1 MTKAR
6 TLADMI
12 SDGVIGTTELADD
25 VITPVKLDETG
36 SYVVSGLTANGG
48 SGAVTLAANS
58 DIRATSGNWTG
69 EHSGKIQYHNNQ
81 WYLQFADD
89 LIARNGSAVN
99 VFKVDSTGSGY
110 FASNVAI
117 GITSASKKLSVHAS
131 TAYDGALISN
141 AHSSSAARLQL
152 SNDDSKSLQVDMGGS
167 TQPSYGPFGANIAAV
182 VSASAP
188 LNIGTD
194 SANHVAFYTNLT
206 ERMFISSSG
215 SVGINNNSP
224 TESLHIK
231 GTNPRIYVEGDSNS
245 YYPSI
250 RVDGVNG
257 GISLGTYYGGNIS
270 GENSLTFLT
279 GDSATDGGSPR
290 LQIRGDNDIEIRNLQ
305 SAAGGVDTNAL
316 YWKIQNSANTGQ
328 YARLGGIKAET
339 VSAWGGKLKFYTKPA
354 NGTPNDTVTE
364 QMVIDQA
371 GRVTTPYQPAVYVRK
386 SNGQNITSAG
396 VWTVI
401 SYNDVSQQ
409 TGSNYSNQTNRFTAP
424 ISGWHHISATLNVTA
439 NSSASS
445 FSINAFVNG
454 SSTYIG
460 ESNMGTSTRQNLTVS
475 GAKYLNSGDYVEIR
489 FRSQS
494 STAVLDNS
502 GFMSVY
508 LLG

>member
-1 MTKAR
+1 MSKAR

-131 TAYDGALISN
+131 TSYDGALISN

-152 SNDDSKSLQVDMGGS
+152 TNDDSKSLQVDMGGS
-167 TQPSYGPFGANIAAV
+167 TQPTYGPFGANIAAV

-194 SANHVAFYTNLT
+194 SANHVAFYTNLI

-257 GISLGTYYGGNIS
+257 GISLGTYFGGNIS
-270 GENSLTFLT
+270 GTNGITFLT
-279 GDSATDGGSPR
+279 GSSDTDSGTERMRITSSGSVGIGRAPTSTYKLDLHGELSGNWLAHIHNSHTTNGYGVKIRAGDDNNVSAFRVSSQDNATTILECLG
-290 LQIRGDNDIEIRNLQ
+290 
-305 SAAGGVDTNAL
+305 GGVV
-316 YWKIQNSANTGQ
+316 Q
-328 YARLGGIKAET
+328 
-339 VSAWGGKLKFYTKPA
+339 
-354 NGTPNDTVTE
+354 TPNQPTFHATRTNHVTSTG
-364 QMVIDQA
+364 VIVFDSVNLNV
-371 GRVTTPYQPAVYVRK
+371 GSHYSST
-386 SNGQNITSAG
+386 NG
-396 VWTVI
+396 
-401 SYNDVSQQ
+401 
-409 TGSNYSNQTNRFTAP
+409 RFTAP
-424 ISGWHHISATLNVTA
+424 IAGSYIFAFSALLYSMGNASLATLY
-439 NSSASS
+439 
-445 FSINAFVNG
+445 VNG
-454 SSTYIG
+454 SVKYNMSSLGTYG
-460 ESNMGTSTRQNLTVS
+460 SFSGSYAGQGGTVIV
-475 GAKYLNSGDYVEIR
+475 GLNAGDYATVH
-489 FRSQS
+489 FTYAGTKLHSNY
-494 STAVLDNS
+494 TYWS
-502 GFMSVY
+502 GM